1 MARMAAAKGSR
12 RRAKPPLEYSILY
25 TATLCLLAAGA
36 VMVYS
41 ASSAE
46 SLLENGDPA
55 FFLKRYVAFGALGL
69 IAMHLLSRRGLKVV
83 RRATPLI
90 LAVAFA
96 LTVAVMVPGIG
107 ITVNGATRWLGA
119 GPVQFQPSELLKVA
133 LALYSANL
141 IASRPSTLGSV
152 RDLCRPLLMVVG
164 LACLLLLK
172 QPDMG
177 TAMVICFATFA
188 LLVAAGAK
196 MRHLGTIFL
205 VLGALALVF
214 ARAEPYRRD
223 RILSFVNPWNDASG
237 TGFQAAQAQIALGSG
252 GLFGVGLGESVQ
264 KNFYLPE
271 AHTDMILAIVGE
283 ELGVLGVSALAA
295 LYGLIAYA
303 GFRTAKLAK
312 DNYAKL
318 LAAGLTA
325 LILAQAVLN
334 FFAVMGLAPLTG
346 VPLPFVSYGNANLIV
361 LLGAMGL
368 VLGVA
373 KRSGAAA
380 ASGSSGL
387 KSIDGGRSRDE
398 RSAQRTARADRGGRH
413 GRPRRAGTR
422 DSRRAARGGR

>member
-1 MARMAAAKGSR
+1 MAAAKDSR

-55 FFLKRYVAFGALGL
+55 FYLKRYVVFGALGL
-69 IAMHLLSRRGLKVV
+69 IAMQAISRGGLRWV
-83 RRATPLI
+83 RRATPLL
-90 LAVAFA
+90 LAAAFA
-96 LTVAVMVPGIG
+96 LTVAVMLPGIG

-133 LALYSANL
+133 LVLYAANL
-141 IASRPSTLGSV
+141 IAVRPRTLGSI

-164 LACLLLLK
+164 AACLLLLK

-205 VLGALALVF
+205 VLGLLAMVF
-214 ARAEPYRRD
+214 AVAEPYRRD
-223 RILSFVNPWNDASG
+223 RLLSFVNPWHDASG

-252 GLFGVGLGESVQ
+252 GFFGVGLGESVQ

-283 ELGVLGVSALAA
+283 ELGVVGISALAA

-303 GFRTAKLAK
+303 GFRAAKLAR
-312 DNYAKL
+312 DRYAKL

-325 LILAQAVLN
+325 LILTQAALN
-334 FFAVMGLAPLTG
+334 FFAVLGMAPLTG
-346 VPLPFVSYGNANLIV
+346 VPLPFVSYGSSNLVV

-368 VLGVA
+368 VLNV
-373 KRSGAAA
+373 A
-380 ASGSSGL
+380 ASGGRTAARRPRRGTL
-387 KSIDGGRSRDE
+387 EAIDGGADADSDRRRRDGGA
-398 RSAQRTARADRGGRH
+398 RRARAGDR
-413 GRPRRAGTR
+413 
-422 DSRRAARGGR
+422 RRAAG